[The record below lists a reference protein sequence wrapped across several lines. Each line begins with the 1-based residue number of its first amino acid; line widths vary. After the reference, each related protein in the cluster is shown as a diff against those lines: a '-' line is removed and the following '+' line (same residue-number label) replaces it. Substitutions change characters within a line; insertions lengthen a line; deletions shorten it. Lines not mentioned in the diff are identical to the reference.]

1 MHIEKTFA
9 PFLILEKLV
18 KKKIQYNCRNTIK
31 LRNLFPLQERE
42 RGRDLKNLIL

>member
-18 KKKIQYNCRNTIK
+18 KKHNKIEK
-31 LRNLFPLQERE
+31 LSSLTRERE
-42 RGRDLKNLIL
+42 REREREI